1 VLLADSSVHSEMSDW
16 LHSAIVKT
24 LLCAGCEKQALAFTA
39 AVNLPVLTTA
49 DVELRLTVLLAN
61 G

>member
-1 VLLADSSVHSEMSDW
+1 MSDW
-16 LHSAIVKT
+16 LHSSIVRT
-24 LLCAGCEKQALAFTA
+24 LLDAGCERQALAFTA
-39 AVNLPVLTTA
+39 AVDLPVMTTA